1 MGPDTQRSA
10 DILIVAAHAP
20 EMAGLRPWLSDS
32 LIGQIRG
39 LAVRGKAVGIGM
51 AVAGPA
57 TARGIVAVRPR
68 AVLLLGSCGVYPNL
82 SQYRPHD
89 VLVATKVTLVSHA
102 VNAGKSEFPGPM
114 QTRLDCNALLAAG
127 LAASGSR
134 VFTAPIACT
143 LAQTTDD
150 TIAATVHPATGCEA
164 ENLDAF
170 AVGQA
175 CKASDV
181 PFTAVLGVSNIVGS
195 TGAHDWKQ
203 FQRAA
208 VNAAA
213 EVIVTWIQRGAQG
226 LPHG

>member
-1 MGPDTQRSA
+1 MATERTDL
-10 DILIVAAHAP
+10 LIVAAHAP

-57 TARGIVAVRPR
+57 TARGILATQPR
-68 AVLLLGSCGVYPNL
+68 AVLLVGSCGVYPNL

-89 VLVATKVTLVSHA
+89 VIVSSRISLVDHA
-102 VNAGKSEFPGPM
+102 VNAGRSVFPGPM
-114 QTRLDCNALLAAG
+114 QTTIDCNSLLAAG
-127 LAASGSR
+127 LAAAGGR
-134 VFTAPIACT
+134 VSTAPIACT
-143 LAQTTDD
+143 VAQTVDD
-150 TIAATVHPATGCEA
+150 TVAASVHPTTGCDA
-164 ENLDAF
+164 ENLEAF
-170 AVGQA
+170 AVGMA
-175 CKASDV
+175 CRASDL

-195 TGAHDWKQ
+195 TGQHDWKQ

-213 EVIVTWIQRGAQG
+213 EVIVTWVQRGAQG